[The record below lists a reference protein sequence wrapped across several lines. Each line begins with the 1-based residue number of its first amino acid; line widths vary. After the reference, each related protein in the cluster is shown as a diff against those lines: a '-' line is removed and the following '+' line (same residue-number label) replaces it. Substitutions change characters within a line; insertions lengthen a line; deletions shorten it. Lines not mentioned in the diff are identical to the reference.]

1 MHEFTPEVEA
11 LAKEVL
17 AYSLE
22 RLKSDPPLDGPRTAE
37 DLFNEVGNT
46 ITAKGL
52 GGAKALEVFTEVL
65 AKACISTDHPRNLA
79 FIPSAPSEFAN
90 LFDLVVG
97 ASALYGGSWQ
107 EGAGAVF
114 AENQAL
120 RWLSDLAGLPESAGG
135 VFVQGGTIGNLSA
148 LVVARAEARKKYPD
162 TTRFA
167 VACSAEAHS
176 SIAGAASVM
185 DVDVLKIE
193 TDANGKLQGEA
204 VGAAIDQWDISRTN
218 QESVREFFR
227 AAPGGVRTTEAFL
240 ATGRY
245 PSLDLDRAEGVIRSA
260 TTPFS
265 KDGGLAV
272 LTGNLAIDGCIVKTA
287 GVDDSILVFSGP
299 ARVFE
304 SQNAAVNAILAK
316 EIKPGDV
323 LVIRYEGP
331 KGGPGMQEMLYP
343 TSYLKSMGL
352 GKACALVTDGRFSG
366 GTSGLSIGHVSPEAA
381 GGGVIGLVHEGDMV
395 DIDIPKR
402 SISLRVSDAVLA
414 TRRAAQ
420 DAAGWKPAKTRS
432 RKVSTALKAYALFA
446 SSADKGAVRVLVASP
461 AARRLLVMRAD
472 VDPSYRTP
480 KRRDG
485 Q

>member
-52 GGAKALEVFTEVL
+52 GGKKALEVFTEVL

-148 LVVARAEARKKYPD
+148 LVVARAEARKKNPE

-176 SIAGAASVM
+176 SIAGAANVM
-185 DVDVLKIE
+185 DVDVLKIA

-204 VGAAIDQWDISRTN
+204 VGAAIDALHKSSKVRVFAVVATSGTTN
-218 QESVREFFR
+218 LGIIDNLESIGKAAHDRGIWFHVDGAYGLAALCAPSVRPLFKGVE
-227 AAPGGVRTTEAFL
+227 AADSFIVDPHKWLFA
-240 ATGRY
+240 
-245 PSLDLDRAEGVIRSA
+245 
-260 TTPFS
+260 PF
-265 KDGGLAV
+265 D
-272 LTGNLAIDGCIVKTA
+272 
-287 GVDDSILVFSGP
+287 
-299 ARVFE
+299 
-304 SQNAAVNAILAK
+304 
-316 EIKPGDV
+316 
-323 LVIRYEGP
+323 
-331 KGGPGMQEMLYP
+331 
-343 TSYLKSMGL
+343 
-352 GKACALVTDGRFSG
+352 ACALVYRNPALAKEVHTQHASYLETLHDDSWSPSDYAIHLTRRVRGLPFWFSLAAHGVDAYTDAMEQSLTVAKAAAELVKKHPNLELLREPE
-366 GTSGLSIGHVSPEAA
+366 LSIVAFTRKGWEKSDYQKWSDKLLADQ
-381 GGGVIGLVHEGDMV
+381 IGFIPPSSHDGKPILRFAIVNPWTKIS
-395 DIDIPKR
+395 DIEMI
-402 SISLRVSDAVLA
+402 L
-414 TRRAAQ
+414 
-420 DAAGWKPAKTRS
+420 
-432 RKVSTALKAYALFA
+432 STL
-446 SSADKGAVRVLVASP
+446 
-461 AARRLLVMRAD
+461 
-472 VDPSYRTP
+472 
-480 KRRDG
+480 
-485 Q
+485 